1 MFYTQTGVLLSGERL
16 TKTEDFLHRMGL
28 VYEGGANYTV
38 QLVSEYGD
46 ILGNGCLCGNILKYI
61 AVDSSLQGEGGATA
75 IVSELVSEAYR
86 RGITR
91 LFLFTKAG
99 NEDTFRGV
107 GFYTVAS
114 TSSVCF
120 MENSRSGISR
130 WLSSLKKAPEGK
142 GITGAAVMNCNPFTL
157 GHRYLIERAA
167 EQCGTLMI
175 FVVSEDRSRF
185 TFEQRFEMV
194 CRGTEDLNNVIV
206 QPSGDYMISH
216 ATFPTYFMKE
226 GQDKL
231 AANAELDFN
240 IFGRRI
246 APALGITRRFVGT
259 EPYCAVT
266 RSYNECMKRL
276 LPEFG
281 VEVIEIPRYG
291 GISASKVREA
301 LDKNDLQAAGE
312 LVPASTFGFLKG
324 TGAAALRPDADE

>member
-16 TKTEDFLHRMGL
+16 EKTEEFLRHMGL
-28 VYEGGANYTV
+28 VYEGGAEYTV
-38 QLVSEYGD
+38 QLVSEYGE
-46 ILGNGCLCGNILKYI
+46 ILGTGSLCGRVLKYI
-61 AVDSSLQGEGGATA
+61 AVDPSLQGEGGATS

-107 GFYTVAS
+107 GFYTVAA
-114 TSSVCF
+114 TNTVCF
-120 MENSRSGISR
+120 MENSRRGVER
-130 WLSSLKKAPEGK
+130 WLSSLKKADPAAGD
-142 GITGAAVMNCNPFTL
+142 IGAIVMNCNPFTK

-167 EQCGTLMI
+167 EQVGTLMI

-185 TFEQRFEMV
+185 SFAERYEMV
-194 CRGTEDLNNVIV
+194 LRGTEDIANVIV

-231 AANAELDFN
+231 AANAELD
-240 IFGRRI
+240 ITLFGRRI
-246 APALGITRRFVGT
+246 APALGVTKRFVGT

-266 RSYNECMKRL
+266 RSYNELMKEL
-276 LPEFG
+276 LPGMG
-281 VEVIEIPRYG
+281 VEVIELPRYR

-301 LDKNDLQAAGE
+301 LDRGDLQAAGE
-312 LVPASTFGFLKG
+312 LVPASTLRFLIEDR
-324 TGAAALRPDADE
+324 TQTER